1 MMNRRRL
8 LLALSL
14 AAFDSL
20 GGRLMSGQTAHAST
34 QSQGVDVDAILNDP
48 EAPVGGNPEG
58 DVTIVAFIDY
68 NCPFCKKSDPD
79 LRRLVATDGRIK
91 LISKDWPILAET
103 SVYGARLALA
113 AKYQRHYETAHAT
126 LLALHGKQ
134 SSEASMLSAVKAAG
148 VDMTRLDA
156 DLNAHS
162 DAISALLKRNAAEA
176 DALGLKGTPVF
187 LIGPYL
193 VEAALNYDGFAEVV
207 SKFRAQIGK

>member
-1 MMNRRRL
+1 MNRRRL
-8 LLALSL
+8 LLTLSL
-14 AAFDSL
+14 AAFPSL
-20 GGRLMSGQTAHAST
+20 GGRPMRGQTAHAST
-34 QSQGVDVDAILNDP
+34 QRQGVDVDAILNDP
-48 EAPVGGNPEG
+48 EAPIGGNPEG
-58 DVTIVAFIDY
+58 DVTVVAFIDY

-79 LRRLVATDGRIK
+79 LRRLVAADGRIK
-91 LISKDWPILAET
+91 LIYKDWPILAET
-103 SVYGARLALA
+103 SVYGARLALT
-113 AKYQRHYETAHAT
+113 AKYQGYYETAHTA

-134 SSEASMLSAVKAAG
+134 PSEASMLSAVKTAG

-156 DLNAHS
+156 DLNAHG
-162 DAISALLKRNAAEA
+162 DAISELLKRNAAEA